1 MKKNEKIAMA
11 IINVLA
17 LSEEI
22 AKRNRTECG
31 YSFADEW
38 QSDCNLLTEEYDY
51 RNEELPNGPE
61 NYMLRLL
68 DHNARTLVQNW
79 TDNSN
84 FGHALE
90 AVWGGELP
98 KALKGIDDYEVAV
111 SHFVWNRISHFKNAR
126 YIALLDLY
134 EEIKICGHRARRE
147 GGDLYK
153 ITPNGPQW
161 VQEIPEKV
169 FLLPD
174 PSFKKEG
181 WDCERDYRARK
192 ELSSNVS
199 QRRHTKKQRREYIID
214 GFGD

>member
-1 MKKNEKIAMA
+1 MKKIAKITTTINNILA
-11 IINVLA
+11 IA
-17 LSEEI
+17 EEI
-22 AKRNRTECG
+22 ANRNRAECG
-31 YSFADEW
+31 YGFASEW
-38 QSDCNLLTEEYDY
+38 QSDCSQMINYYDY
-51 RNEELPNGPE
+51 RYDELPKGPR
-61 NYMLRLL
+61 NYMIRLI

-79 TDNSN
+79 SVNSD
-84 FGHALE
+84 FGYSLK

-98 KALKGIDDYEVAV
+98 KPLKGIDDFEVAV
-111 SHFVWNRISHFKNAR
+111 SHFAWDNISHFKNAR
-126 YIALLDLY
+126 YIAILDVY

-147 GGDLYK
+147 GGDLYM
-153 ITPNGPQW
+153 ITQNGPRW

-192 ELSSNVS
+192 ELSSNA
-199 QRRHTKKQRREYIID
+199 QRRRTKKQRREYMID